1 MSIHKSKG
9 LEFPICILANCA
21 GAFNPSG
28 RNQRLLL
35 HAKLGAG
42 LMRRDEG
49 TLRLFSTLPH
59 TAVRLA
65 SERSELSEELRVL
78 YVALTRA
85 REKLLLVMT
94 IKNPA
99 QKLSSLAAS
108 LGEQAAV
115 SPFAVRSAKSYAD
128 WLLAA
133 ACATRTPQPCALSSQ
148 SGKFPC
154 WRLISHCAHPFA
166 PPRRQ

>member
-1 MSIHKSKG
+1 
-9 LEFPICILANCA
+9 
-21 GAFNPSG
+21 
-28 RNQRLLL
+28 
-35 HAKLGAG
+35 
-42 LMRRDEG
+42 MRRDEG
-49 TLRLFSTLPH
+49 TLRLFFHPAAHSRPP
-59 TAVRLA
+59 RLSSAA
-65 SERSELSEELRVL
+65 SSAEELRVL

-133 ACATRTPQPCALSSQ
+133 ALRHPDAAALRALIPEREIPLLEADFPLRTSVCP
-148 SGKFPC
+148 
-154 WRLISHCAHPFA
+154 A
-166 PPRRQ
+166 PPAIEETAALPTQELSPTWLCRKKSAAG